1 MTKKRSQ
8 KFDFVTEEK
17 RMDAL
22 KAITAFF
29 QDERDEEIGIIAAGE
44 ILDFFLQTIGDDVYK
59 KAVGDVKKLL
69 KERMDDL
76 DIELDLLTEK

>member
-1 MTKKRSQ
+1 M
-8 KFDFVTEEK
+8 E
-17 RMDAL
+17 AL
-22 KAITAFF
+22 KNIIAFF
-29 QDERDEEIGIIAAGE
+29 QDERGEEIGLIAAGE

>member
-1 MTKKRSQ
+1 MIKNKSS
-8 KFDFVTEEK
+8 KFDFLTKERHNE
-17 RMDAL
+17 
-22 KAITAFF
+22 AIDSIIAFF
-29 QDERDEEIGIIAAGE
+29 QDERGEKIGIIAAEE